1 MKISDLNYKGES
13 RFNLQAR
20 LHTH

>member
-1 MKISDLNYKGES
+1 LDYKSES